1 MLRSFMEEAAK
12 MPIIEYDGKSGEVIP
27 EHQTHYQRFT
37 DFVWER
43 VYNLPV
49 RELLRAVL
57 PIGQTQK
64 REAIEGICQEVGL
77 PKEKAIYIG
86 DSQTDVQCVEWL
98 RDEGLTMMFNGK
110 GRVCYLS
117 DLMYIG
123 EDARAIEEVAD
134 LFDERG

>member
-86 DSQTDVQCVEWL
+86 DKPDRCSM
-98 RDEGLTMMFNGK
+98 RRM
-110 GRVCYLS
+110 
-117 DLMYIG
+117 
-123 EDARAIEEVAD
+123 A
-134 LFDERG
+134 

>member
-1 MLRSFMEEAAK
+1 MVSTSYEFFIRAFCDKVGFDFSRVRCTSVKKFDEIPITPQESVMLRSFMEEAAK

-77 PKEKAIYIG
+77 
-86 DSQTDVQCVEWL
+86 L
-98 RDEGLTMMFNGK
+98 
-110 GRVCYLS
+110 
-117 DLMYIG
+117 
-123 EDARAIEEVAD
+123 
-134 LFDERG
+134 